1 MTQQEFQ
8 QKLTA
13 VLARAEERNLR
24 IEKGEVERFFDGE
37 ELSDEQMK
45 LVFDYL
51 LSKKIVVEGY
61 LKAAVLPELS
71 PEDLRYLEEYEETL
85 SVLAPE
91 KAGEKEMLLKRLQA
105 GDSAARERLSEL
117 FLPQVVQAA
126 REMYVQEVLISDL
139 IQEGNLN
146 LLLALEELAGGM
158 ELEPGAAERRILQAI
173 RQGMQALSE
182 EQKDVRHQ
190 DSKMVTKVQDL
201 KDSVAILKEE
211 MGRKV
216 YLDEV
221 ADFMNISEEEA
232 EAILK
237 LAGEEVPP
245 EE

>member
-1 MTQQEFQ
+1 
-8 QKLTA
+8 
-13 VLARAEERNLR
+13 
-24 IEKGEVERFFDGE
+24 
-37 ELSDEQMK
+37 
-45 LVFDYL
+45 
-51 LSKKIVVEGY
+51 
-61 LKAAVLPELS
+61 
-71 PEDLRYLEEYEETL
+71 
-85 SVLAPE
+85 
-91 KAGEKEMLLKRLQA
+91 MLLKRLQA

-146 LLLALEELAGGM
+146 LLLALDELAGGM